1 MASLVAAGYGS
12 STDDELDSESEGRQ
26 ETTKTKSDSSDSSTS
41 SNSDSDDV
49 DENEQSEWYVD
60 RRAMTNDFRFCFV
73 IAVLCLF

>member
-1 MASLVAAGYGS
+1 MIVWKQKSYNQIVVHIWSFGTMASLVAAGYGS

-49 DENEQSEWYVD
+49 DENEQSE
-60 RRAMTNDFRFCFV
+60 
-73 IAVLCLF
+73 